1 MNLDSARNY
10 GADQYLEEF
19 FTYLVDRMEPDNP
32 DTEKLL
38 KLRPRHLVKG
48 DIQLGYKKA
57 SVGVS
62 IIYGSYPEFIPI
74 TETTAVDF
82 ISGEFGATQRYSDDH
97 EKGDLIFNLRASYQ
111 VLEQLKVSFI
121 VNNLTNK
128 IYAYRPS
135 KVEPIRNFTLQ
146 LRATF

>member
-1 MNLDSARNY
+1 M
-10 GADQYLEEF
+10 
-19 FTYLVDRMEPDNP
+19 
-32 DTEKLL
+32 
-38 KLRPRHLVKG
+38 KG
-48 DIQLGYKKA
+48 DIQLSYKKA
-57 SVGVS
+57 SIGVTT
-62 IIYGSYPEFIPI
+62 IYGSYPENLPP
-74 TETTAVDF
+74 TETFAVDA
-82 ISGEFGATQRYSDDH
+82 ISGEFGATQRYSDAH

-121 VNNLTNK
+121 VNNLTNR